1 MKPPPKR
8 GTMGK
13 SELQTPS
20 KRVRIVLCSAVVA
33 VAAVVPSAGLAAD
46 WTSGVATPTA
56 DWTSGIA
63 TPTADW
69 TSGVAKPTADWTSKV
84 RRNADWTSK
93 VRRNADWTSAKL
105 APKADWTSRYTSS
118 ALR

>member
-1 MKPPPKR
+1 
-8 GTMGK
+8 MGK
-13 SELQTPS
+13 IDSQTPS

-33 VAAVVPSAGLAAD
+33 VAAVVPGTGLAAD
-46 WTSGVATPTA
+46 WTSGKVAPK
-56 DWTSGIA
+56 
-63 TPTADW
+63 ADW

-93 VRRNADWTSAKL
+93 VRRNADWTSGKV
-105 APKADWTSRYTSS
+105 APKADWTSRHTSS